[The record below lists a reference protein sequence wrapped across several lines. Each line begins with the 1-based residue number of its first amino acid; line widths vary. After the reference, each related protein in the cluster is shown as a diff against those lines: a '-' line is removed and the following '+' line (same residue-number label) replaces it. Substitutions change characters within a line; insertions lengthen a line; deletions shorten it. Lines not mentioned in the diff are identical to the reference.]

1 MVGWTRIMKTIGF
14 RALVVNRGC
23 PLALLLV
30 VLVGLFCLSGTGHV
44 DGSDAACA
52 GSHDGAKVC
61 SQSNAPDPV
70 FGIVSVV
77 GLIPRAEGLVTWV
90 PMPRPPVTLARPAD
104 PASPRAPPVSPA

>member
-1 MVGWTRIMKTIGF
+1 MKTIGL
-14 RALVVNRGC
+14 RALVSHRGC

-30 VLVGLFCLSGTGHV
+30 VLVGLFCLSGTGHA

-52 GSHDGAKVC
+52 GSDGGAKVC

-77 GLIPRAEGLVTWV
+77 GLIPRVESLVAWV
-90 PMPRPPVTLARPAD
+90 PMPRPPVALARPAD
-104 PASPRAPPVSPA
+104 PASPRAPPVSPV